1 MNKMILL
8 LLFITVAD
16 VEAARRIVASRDA
29 YLNEFPFAASW
40 GFLNRKLNK
49 YRHMCTCSILSPTW
63 TLSAG
68 HCVDGLPNNISTVIR
83 YSSHLPSVSGMYSG
97 VLQIITHPRYHTDT
111 LQYDICLFKTEPI
124 NITQYATISAVDHTT
139 LIGHEAVALGY
150 GITND
155 SATLHD
161 TMTLNKPLQ
170 VMNALLIRCSG
181 DETIFPLITVCVTP
195 KCDEIA
201 TLTKGDSGGPIIH
214 KSGIVGVTSWGM
226 RQVNTKKS
234 FKKHHKHYMPFASS
248 GVITVLSSSIDWISS
263 VTSN

>member
-1 MNKMILL
+1 MILL
-8 LLFITVAD
+8 FLFITD
-16 VEAARRIVASRDA
+16 GEAARRIVASRDA

-40 GFLNRKLNK
+40 GILTETLNK
-49 YRHMCTCSILSPTW
+49 YRHGCTCSILSPTW

-68 HCVDGLPNNISTVIR
+68 HCAYALTNNISTVIR
-83 YSSHLPSVSGMYSG
+83 YSSHLPTVPGMYSA
-97 VLQIITHPRYHTDT
+97 VLQMMTHPRFQRMPV
-111 LQYDICLFKTEPI
+111 QYDICLLKTEPI
-124 NITQYATISAVDHTT
+124 SITQYATISAVDHTT

-155 SATLHD
+155 SATLD
-161 TMTLNKPLQ
+161 VTMTLNKPLQ

-181 DETIFPLITVCVTP
+181 DEAIFPFITVCVMP

-201 TLTKGDSGGPIIH
+201 SLTKGDSGGPIIH
-214 KSGIVGVTSWGM
+214 KSGIVGVTTGGV
-226 RQVNTKKS
+226 RKVNTKKS
-234 FKKHHKHYMPFASS
+234 FKKHHKHNMPFASS